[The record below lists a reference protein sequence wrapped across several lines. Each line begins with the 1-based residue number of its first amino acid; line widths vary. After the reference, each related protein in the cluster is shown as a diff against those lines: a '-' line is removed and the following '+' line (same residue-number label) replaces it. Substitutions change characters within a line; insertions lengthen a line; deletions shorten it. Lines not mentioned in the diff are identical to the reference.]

1 MRAARVSVWGLGPHA
16 VRNILPALTQ
26 TAGLTLAGVC
36 SRSADTVRATAGEY
50 GCAAWTDPVAMLA
63 DQDVDVVYVATPIGL
78 HYQQGESVLRAGK
91 HLWCEKPLAETY
103 DQVRMLVETSRKS
116 DLTLAEGFMYLY
128 HPHWAKLRELVASP
142 TLGRITDISCTFGIP
157 KLDHPGFRDSA
168 DLGGG
173 AFLDVGCYPL
183 SLASELFSAQDGEV
197 AFAQIV
203 TARGAEVDCAG
214 WAVLLYGPD
223 TVVRLNWRVGASYRN
238 EADFWGTEGSLFAD
252 RVFSK
257 ARDYVPVLRVRDRT
271 GAGFDN
277 TGEASDHFV
286 RMFAAFRALMD
297 DSDSAEAERSA
308 AERRAKL
315 RQLVK
320 DTSRK
325 VTYG

>member
-1 MRAARVSVWGLGPHA
+1 MRAANVAVWGLGPHA

-50 GCAAWTDPVAMLA
+50 GCAAWTDPAAMLA
-63 DQDVDVVYVATPIGL
+63 NQDVDVVYVATPIGL
-78 HYQQGESVLRAGK
+78 HFQHGESALRAGK

-103 DQVRMLVETSRKS
+103 DQVRALAESSRKS

-128 HPHWAKLRELVASP
+128 HPHWAMLRELVSSP
-142 TLGRITDISCTFGIP
+142 VLGRITDISCTFGIP
-157 KLDHPGFRDSA
+157 KLVGPGFRDSA

-183 SLASELFSAQDGEV
+183 SLASELFPAEEGEV

-203 TARGAEVDCAG
+203 TAPGAEVDCAG
-214 WAVLLYGPD
+214 CAVLLYGPD

-238 EADFWGTEGSLFAD
+238 EADFWGAEGSLFAD

-257 ARDYVPVLRVRDRT
+257 ARDYVPLLRLRDRT
-271 GAGFDN
+271 GAGFES
-277 TGEASDHFV
+277 TGEAADHFV
-286 RMFAAFRALMD
+286 SMFAAFRALLD
-297 DSDSAEAERSA
+297 DAASADAERSA
-308 AERRAKL
+308 AERRARL